1 MGPHKILGTRDFM
14 SCRPRALSSLIAL
27 ALLGA
32 APTAFAQQAPPYP
45 QARNGDRD
53 QPPPWM
59 QPPPPAGNEEFL
71 RRQQRRDSA
80 SDAVRRIERD
90 TRGEVL
96 SVERVQYDGRDMHRV
111 KVVDD
116 RGRVRE
122 YMQDSRSGGRR
133 PTGSQRGD
141 DNDD

>member
-1 MGPHKILGTRDFM
+1 M
-14 SCRPRALSSLIAL
+14 SCRPRALSSFIAL

-32 APTAFAQQAPPYP
+32 APAALAQQAPPYP
-45 QARNGDRD
+45 QARSGDRG

-59 QPPPPAGNEEFL
+59 QSSQQAPSQQGANEEFL

-111 KVVDD
+111 KVVDE

-122 YMQDSRSGGRR
+122 YMQDSRSGDRR
-133 PTGSQRGD
+133 PAQPQRGD
-141 DNDD
+141 DDDN

>member
-1 MGPHKILGTRDFM
+1 M
-14 SCRPRALSSLIAL
+14 SCRPRALSSFIAL

-32 APTAFAQQAPPYP
+32 APAALAQQAPPYP
-45 QARNGDRD
+45 QARNGDRG

-59 QPPPPAGNEEFL
+59 QSQQQQGANEEFL

-111 KVVDD
+111 KVVDE

-122 YMQDSRSGGRR
+122 YMQDSRSGDRR
-133 PTGSQRGD
+133 PAQPQRGD
-141 DNDD
+141 DDDN

>member
-1 MGPHKILGTRDFM
+1 ML
-14 SCRPRALSSLIAL
+14 CRPRALSSFIAL

-32 APTAFAQQAPPYP
+32 APAVLAQQAPPYP
-45 QARNGDRD
+45 QARNGDRG

-59 QPPPPAGNEEFL
+59 QQQPSPPQGGNEEFL

-122 YMQDSRSGGRR
+122 YMQDSRSGSRR
-133 PTGSQRGD
+133 SANPQRAD
-141 DNDD
+141 DNDN

>member
-1 MGPHKILGTRDFM
+1 ML
-14 SCRPRALSSLIAL
+14 CRPRALSSFIAL

-32 APTAFAQQAPPYP
+32 VPAALAQQMPPPYP
-45 QARNGDRD
+45 QARGGGHD
-53 QPPPWM
+53 QPPPPWM
-59 QPPPPAGNEEFL
+59 QPPPAANDEFL

-122 YMQDSRSGGRR
+122 YMQDSRGGGQQSA
-133 PTGSQRGD
+133 PTQRSD
-141 DNDD
+141 DNND

>member
-1 MGPHKILGTRDFM
+1 M
-14 SCRPRALSSLIAL
+14 SCRPRALSSFIAL

-32 APTAFAQQAPPYP
+32 VPAALAQQAPPYP
-45 QARNGDRD
+45 QARNGNGNHG

-59 QPPPPAGNEEFL
+59 QQQQQSPPPGQGANEEFL

-122 YMQDSRSGGRR
+122 YMQDSRSGDRR
-133 PTGSQRGD
+133 SAQPQRDDD
-141 DNDD
+141 DN